1 VSASV
6 VSVSPEVRQW
16 GVRFCGVAVVIGA
29 AVALARWQEAWALRC
44 LQRVLRP
51 LPARLSDPMEHF
63 FRGFVRALE
72 ILESPLTVANVLG
85 WSLYLWVVNIA
96 TSLFGMLAFD
106 LPVPLIVGSI
116 VVTAVTAVAVSAP
129 SAPGYIGAFQV
140 GCTLSLAIFG
150 VSKSEAFAFS
160 IVLHVSQ
167 FVGVVG
173 AGLYSLAR
181 EGMTLRQMDAVSESS
196 GAVA

>member
-1 VSASV
+1 MITRARPSV

-96 TSLFGMLAFD
+96 ISLFGMLAFD

-116 VVTAVTAVAVSAP
+116 VVTAVTAIP
-129 SAPGYIGAFQV
+129 SPRPRLRYIGAFQV
-140 GCTLSLAIFG
+140 MLSLASF
-150 VSKSEAFAFS
+150 KSRRQALRYS
-160 IVLHVSQ
+160 IVFSAKFIQRWRGRTV
-167 FVGVVG
+167 
-173 AGLYSLAR
+173 AALAR
-181 EGMTLRQMDAVSESS
+181 EA
-196 GAVA
+196 